1 MNEIEVLRNEIAA
14 LKEELQQTQ
23 VAYDMAVQ
31 MSQFKAGFLA
41 RTSHE
46 LRSPLNSLIG
56 LHQLIL
62 SDLCDSPEEEREFIH
77 QAHQSSLKL
86 VQLIDTIV
94 DVAKTEYGT
103 NRLEIVPLQLSRT
116 LNELDY
122 LTQLQAANRG
132 FPIRFTPPEPDLYV
146 MADER
151 RLLQLLLAL
160 VDTSLAYM
168 EEGNIEVSA
177 QLSTQSDG
185 AAICIDLHSPLK
197 IWGEPVDLL
206 QQGAKIT
213 PQTAKEQLI
222 ASPKAPSPG
231 MNLILAQT
239 LLDSMQG
246 KLEII
251 EIPSDGDDGKITRL
265 QCVVPLGDAEVVD
278 RALRDD

>member
-1 MNEIEVLRNEIAA
+1 MNEIEVLRDEIAA
-14 LKEELQQTQ
+14 LKNELRQTQ
-23 VAYDMAVQ
+23 VAYEMAVQ

-62 SDLCDSPEEEREFIH
+62 SELCDSPEEEREFIQ
-77 QAHQSSLKL
+77 QAHQSALKL

-103 NRLEIVPLQLSRT
+103 NRLEIVPLQLDRT
-116 LNELDY
+116 FSELHY

-132 FPIRFTPPEPDLYV
+132 FPINFVSPAPDLYV

-168 EEGNIEVSA
+168 DEGNIEVSA
-177 QLSTQSDG
+177 EHFPQDDRVAVS
-185 AAICIDLHSPLK
+185 IDLHSPLK
-197 IWGEPVDLL
+197 IWGEPIDLL
-206 QQGAKIT
+206 QRAININ
-213 PQTAKEQLI
+213 PQTAKEQFM
-222 ASPKAPSPG
+222 ASPKTPSPG

-239 LLDSMQG
+239 LLDLMQG
-246 KLEII
+246 ELEII
-251 EIPSDGDDGKITRL
+251 EIPSGDGESKITRL
-265 QCVVPLGDAEVVD
+265 QCAVPVAAAEVVA